1 MTSQTEST
9 CSRCG
14 SCCEVTAYDSINV
27 RETPEIKA
35 QVLDGSLF
43 VWECPHC
50 GAPNLVRCQTL
61 YHDPDEKLMVWL
73 TSGSEDLERR
83 VREAYGDI
91 PEMKDYTLRFVDDAG
106 SLIEKVK
113 IFDAGLDDVVMEMA
127 KYVTRMEMCSSA
139 GDGAEGIASAPFK
152 FLRLDGADGEIT
164 FAYPLDGQM
173 QMAAVGFNVYEDC
186 RGILKRNPAIAEA
199 AAGFAKVDAAFIGRY
214 FR

>member
-1 MTSQTEST
+1 MTSRTEYP

-14 SCCEVTAYDSINV
+14 SRCEATSYDSINV
-27 RETPEIKA
+27 RETPELKA

-43 VWECPHC
+43 VWECPCC
-50 GAPNLVRCQTL
+50 GTRNLLRCQTL

-73 TSGSEDLERR
+73 TLGSEDLEER
-83 VREAYGDI
+83 VRSAYGGL
-91 PEMKDYTLRFVDDAG
+91 EELKGYTARFVDDAG

-127 KYVTRMEMCSSA
+127 KYVTRMEMCGSLKDRADEVSN
-139 GDGAEGIASAPFK
+139 APFK

-173 QMAAVGFNVYEDC
+173 HMVAVGFNVYEDC
-186 RGILKRNPAIAEA
+186 RGILKRNPAMAEA
-199 AAGFAKVDAAFIGRY
+199 AAGFAKVDAAFVGRY

>member
-1 MTSQTEST
+1 MTSRTEYS

-14 SCCEVTAYDSINV
+14 SRCEVTSYDSINV
-27 RETPEIKA
+27 RETPELKT

-43 VWECPHC
+43 VWECPYC
-50 GAPNLVRCQTL
+50 GARNLVRCQTL
-61 YHDPDEKLMVWL
+61 YHDPDEKLLIWL
-73 TSGSEDLERR
+73 TLGSEELEER
-83 VREAYGDI
+83 VRAAYGSL

-127 KYVTRMEMCSSA
+127 KYVTRLEMCGNA
-139 GDGAEGIASAPFK
+139 GERAEGIAAAPFK
-152 FLRLDGADGEIT
+152 FLNLDGADGEIT

-186 RGILKRNPAIAEA
+186 RGILKRNPAMAEA
-199 AAGFAKVDAAFIGRY
+199 AAGFAKVDAGFVGRY

>member
-1 MTSQTEST
+1 MKSQTEVL

-14 SCCEVTAYDSINV
+14 ARNTVAAYDSINV
-27 RETPEIKA
+27 REEPDLKA
-35 QVLDGSLF
+35 QVLDGSAF
-43 VWECPHC
+43 MWECPHC
-50 GAPNLVRCQTL
+50 GARNLVRCQTL

-73 TSGSEDLERR
+73 TFGSEELEER
-83 VREAYGDI
+83 VRAAYAGV
-91 PEMKDYTLRFVDDAG
+91 EELKGYTARFVDDAG

-127 KYVTRMEMCSSA
+127 KYVTRMELCASIKDSA
-139 GDGAEGIASAPFK
+139 EAIARAPFK

-164 FAYPLDGQM
+164 LAYPLDGRM

-186 RGILKRNPAIAEA
+186 RGILKRNPAMAEA
-199 AAGFAKVDAAFIGRY
+199 AAGFAKVDAAFVGQY

>member
-1 MTSQTEST
+1 MTSQTESQ

-14 SCCEVTAYDSINV
+14 SRCKVTAYDSINV
-27 RETPEIKA
+27 RETPELKA

-50 GAPNLVRCQTL
+50 GARNLVRCQTL

-73 TSGSEDLERR
+73 TLGSEELEER
-83 VREAYGDI
+83 VRAAYGGLD
-91 PEMKDYTLRFVDDAG
+91 ELKGYTARFVDDAG

-127 KYVTRMEMCSSA
+127 KYVTRMEICGSLKDRADEISEA
-139 GDGAEGIASAPFK
+139 TFR

-186 RGILKRNPAIAEA
+186 RGILKRNPAMAEA
-199 AAGFAKVDAAFIGRY
+199 AAGFAKVDAAFVGRY

>member
-14 SCCEVTAYDSINV
+14 SRCKVTAYDSVNV
-27 RETPEIKA
+27 RENPELKA

-50 GAPNLVRCQTL
+50 GARNLIRSQTL
-61 YHDPDEKLMVWL
+61 YHDPDGKLLVWL
-73 TSGSEDLERR
+73 TYGSEELEER
-83 VREAYGDI
+83 VRAAYGGI

-127 KYVTRMEMCSSA
+127 KYVTRMELCSSLK
-139 GDGAEGIASAPFK
+139 DSAEAVSSAPFK
-152 FLRLDGADGEIT
+152 FLGLDGADGEIT

-186 RGILKRNPAIAEA
+186 RGILKRNPAMAEA
-199 AAGFAKVDAAFIGRY
+199 AAGFAKVDAAFVGRY

>member
-1 MTSQTEST
+1 
-9 CSRCG
+9 
-14 SCCEVTAYDSINV
+14 VHDSVNV
-27 RETPEIKA
+27 REEPSLKA
-35 QVLDGSLF
+35 QVLDGSAF

-50 GAPNLVRCQTL
+50 GAKNLVRSQTL

-73 TSGSEDLERR
+73 TYGSEELEAR
-83 VREAYGDI
+83 VGAAYAGL

-113 IFDAGLDDVVMEMA
+113 IFDAGLDDVVMEMT
-127 KYVTRMEMCSSA
+127 KYVTRMELCGSLKDRADEISK
-139 GDGAEGIASAPFK
+139 APFK

-164 FAYPLDGQM
+164 LAYPMDGQM

-186 RGILKRNPAIAEA
+186 RGILKRNPAMAEA
-199 AAGFAKVDAAFIGRY
+199 ATGFAKVDAAFVTRY

>member
-1 MTSQTEST
+1 MTSRTEYP

-14 SCCEVTAYDSINV
+14 SRCEVTSYDSINV
-27 RETPEIKA
+27 RETPELKA

-43 VWECPHC
+43 VWECPYC
-50 GAPNLVRCQTL
+50 GTRNLLRCQTL

-73 TSGSEDLERR
+73 TLGSEDLEER
-83 VREAYGDI
+83 VRSAYGGL
-91 PEMKDYTLRFVDDAG
+91 EELKGYTTRFVDDAG

-127 KYVTRMEMCSSA
+127 KYVTRMEICGNLKDRADEISN
-139 GDGAEGIASAPFK
+139 APFK

-173 QMAAVGFNVYEDC
+173 HMAAVGFNVYEDC
-186 RGILKRNPAIAEA
+186 RGILKRNPAMAEA
-199 AAGFAKVDAAFIGRY
+199 AAGFAKVDAAFVGRY

>member
-1 MTSQTEST
+1 MLSSVQVV

-14 SCCEVTAYDSINV
+14 ARETVSVHDSINV

>member
-1 MTSQTEST
+1 MTSRTEYP

-14 SCCEVTAYDSINV
+14 SRCEVTSYDSINV
-27 RETPEIKA
+27 RETPELKA

-43 VWECPHC
+43 VWECPYC
-50 GAPNLVRCQTL
+50 GTRNLLRCQTL

-73 TSGSEDLERR
+73 TLGSEELEER
-83 VREAYGDI
+83 VRSAYGGL
-91 PEMKDYTLRFVDDAG
+91 EELKGYTARFVDDAG

-127 KYVTRMEMCSSA
+127 KYVTRMEICGSLKDRADEISN
-139 GDGAEGIASAPFK
+139 APFK

-173 QMAAVGFNVYEDC
+173 HMAAVGFNVYEDC
-186 RGILKRNPAIAEA
+186 RGILKRNPAMAEA
-199 AAGFAKVDAAFIGRY
+199 AAGFAKVDAAFVGRY

>member
-1 MTSQTEST
+1 MQSSAQVT
-9 CSRCG
+9 CSHCG
-14 SCCEVTAYDSINV
+14 AGATVSVHDSINV
-27 RETPEIKA
+27 AEHPELKA

-43 VWECPHC
+43 MWECPQC
-50 GAPNLVRCQTL
+50 GARSLLRTQTL
-61 YHDPDEKLMVWL
+61 YHDPEEKLIVWL
-73 TSGSEDLERR
+73 TSGSEDLEER
-83 VREAYGDI
+83 VRAAYGGI

-139 GDGAEGIASAPFK
+139 GDGADRIASAPFK

-199 AAGFAKVDAAFIGRY
+199 ASGFAKVDAAFIGRY

>member
-1 MTSQTEST
+1 MLSSVQVV
-9 CSRCG
+9 CSHCG
-14 SCCEVTAYDSINV
+14 ARETVSVHGSINV
-27 RETPEIKA
+27 AEHPELKT

-50 GAPNLVRCQTL
+50 GARSLLKAQTL
-61 YHDPDEKLMVWL
+61 YHDPEEKLMVWL

-83 VREAYGDI
+83 VRDAYGGI

-127 KYVTRMEMCSSA
+127 KYVTRMEMCSNA

-152 FLRLDGADGEIT
+152 FLSLDGADGEIT

>member
-1 MTSQTEST
+1 MTSRTEYT

-14 SCCEVTAYDSINV
+14 SRCEVAAYDSINV
-27 RETPEIKA
+27 REAPDLKA

-50 GAPNLVRCQTL
+50 GARNLVRCQTL
-61 YHDPDEKLMVWL
+61 YHDPDEKLLVWL
-73 TSGSEDLERR
+73 TFGSAELEER
-83 VREAYGDI
+83 VRAAYGSLPD
-91 PEMKDYTLRFVDDAG
+91 MKDYTLRFVDDAG

-127 KYVTRMEMCSSA
+127 KYVTRMELCGSMGERA
-139 GDGAEGIASAPFK
+139 DELAAAPFK
-152 FLRLDGADGEIT
+152 FLNIDGADGEIT

-186 RGILKRNPAIAEA
+186 RGILKRNPAMAEA
-199 AAGFAKVDAAFIGRY
+199 AAGFAKVDAAFVGRF

>member
-1 MTSQTEST
+1 MTSRTEYP

-14 SCCEVTAYDSINV
+14 SRCEVTSYDSINV
-27 RETPEIKA
+27 RETPELKA

-43 VWECPHC
+43 VWECPYC
-50 GAPNLVRCQTL
+50 GTRNLLRCQTL

-73 TSGSEDLERR
+73 TLGSEDLEER
-83 VREAYGDI
+83 VRSAYCGL
-91 PEMKDYTLRFVDDAG
+91 EELKGYTARFVDDAG

-127 KYVTRMEMCSSA
+127 KYVTRMADEISNV
-139 GDGAEGIASAPFK
+139 PFK

-173 QMAAVGFNVYEDC
+173 HMAAVGFNVYEDC
-186 RGILKRNPAIAEA
+186 RGILKRNPAMAEA
-199 AAGFAKVDAAFIGRY
+199 AAGFAKVDAAFVGRH

>member
-1 MTSQTEST
+1 MTSQAQVQ

-14 SCCEVTAYDSINV
+14 ATHSITVRDSINV
-27 RETPEIKA
+27 REDPALKA
-35 QVLDGSLF
+35 QVLDGSVF

-50 GAPNLVRCQTL
+50 GARNLVRSQTL

-73 TSGSEDLERR
+73 TSGSEELEER
-83 VREAYGDI
+83 VRAAYGGV
-91 PEMKDYTLRFVDDAG
+91 EELKGYTARFVDDAG

-113 IFDAGLDDVVMEMA
+113 IFDAGLDDVVMEMT
-127 KYVTRMEMCSSA
+127 KYVTRMELCGSMQGRA
-139 GDGAEGIASAPFK
+139 DEITSAPFK

-164 FAYPLDGQM
+164 LAYPLDGQM

-186 RGILKRNPAIAEA
+186 RGILKRNPAMAVA
-199 AAGFAKVDAAFIGRY
+199 AAGFAKVDADFVGRF

>member
-1 MTSQTEST
+1 MTSQTESL

-14 SCCEVTAYDSINV
+14 SRCKVTAYDSINV
-27 RETPEIKA
+27 REAPELKA

-43 VWECPHC
+43 VWECPYC
-50 GAPNLVRCQTL
+50 GARNLVRCQTL

-73 TSGSEDLERR
+73 TLGSGELEER
-83 VREAYGDI
+83 VRAAYGGLD
-91 PEMKDYTLRFVDDAG
+91 ELKGYTARFVDDAG

-127 KYVTRMEMCSSA
+127 KYVTRMEICGSLKDRA
-139 GDGAEGIASAPFK
+139 DEIFGAQFR

-186 RGILKRNPAIAEA
+186 RGILKRNPAMAEA
-199 AAGFAKVDAAFIGRY
+199 AAGFAKVDAAFVGRY

>member
-1 MTSQTEST
+1 MTSRTEYP

-14 SCCEVTAYDSINV
+14 SRCEVTSYDSINV
-27 RETPEIKA
+27 RETPELKA

-43 VWECPHC
+43 VWECPYC
-50 GAPNLVRCQTL
+50 GTRNLLRCQTL

-73 TSGSEDLERR
+73 TLGSENLEER
-83 VREAYGDI
+83 VRSAYGGL
-91 PEMKDYTLRFVDDAG
+91 EELKGYTARFVDDAG

-127 KYVTRMEMCSSA
+127 KYVTRMEICGNLKDRADEISN
-139 GDGAEGIASAPFK
+139 APFK

-173 QMAAVGFNVYEDC
+173 HMAAVGFNVYEDC
-186 RGILKRNPAIAEA
+186 RGILKRNPAMAEA
-199 AAGFAKVDAAFIGRY
+199 AAGFAKVDAAFVGRY